1 MPEILRA
8 LVVVLV
14 ISTSVFFFVKKNQLV
29 WGINPKAIN
38 ARILAWYVVTLA
50 AFFANNFWIFTAV
63 VMLTLYV
70 LGKKDPNPLG
80 FLFFVLF
87 ALPLFDEQV
96 PGLGIVNFLFN
107 INYFRM
113 LSLTVLL
120 PAYLML
126 ANRKNTVSFG
136 NYWADKFLAAYLFYS
151 LAQLFL
157 HGSLTNTLRVTWG
170 FFLDIYLPY
179 FVASRSLK
187 QLENFDD
194 AIKSLLVSSSI
205 TGLIGFFEYI
215 KGWLLYITLPAALG
229 ISWDGGGYLQRDG
242 SVRAVATSGQA
253 IVLGFILSVA
263 FGFYLYIGKSISD
276 AKQKYAIHLVIL
288 MGLMS
293 SLSRGPWV
301 GAAMMLFIAILLGPS
316 PYKRLMKIG
325 SASVIFLLM
334 LMATPYGEKIIDY
347 MPFFGTVDSE
357 NVEFRKKLLDNA
369 LIVIEQNL
377 WFGSSNYMQTDEL
390 ESLRSGGDGGIIDIV
405 NSYIAITLSGGL
417 IGLIFFCGFFG
428 ACGYSVFTARR
439 LGEGESKYFDLGSI
453 LLAILGGILLII
465 YTVSSIYFIPI
476 MYWIFGGICIA
487 YTAMVKELPLN
498 KKNVRSL

>member
-1 MPEILRA
+1 M
-8 LVVVLV
+8 
-14 ISTSVFFFVKKNQLV
+14 S
-29 WGINPKAIN
+29 W
-38 ARILAWYVVTLA
+38 
-50 AFFANNFWIFTAV
+50 
-63 VMLTLYV
+63 
-70 LGKKDPNPLG
+70 GKKIPIHWG

-96 PGLGIVNFLFN
+96 PGLGIVNFLFK
-107 INYFRM
+107 INYFRI

-120 PAYLML
+120 PVYLTL
-126 ANRKNTVSFG
+126 ANRKDVVSFG
-136 NYWADKFLAAYLFYS
+136 SYWADKCLAAYLFYS

-157 HGSLTNTLRVTWG
+157 NGSLTNTLRVTWG

-205 TGLIGFFEYI
+205 IGLIGFFEYI

-263 FGFYLYIGKSISD
+263 FGFYLYISKSISD
-276 AKQKYAIHLVIL
+276 VKQKYVIYLVIL
-288 MGLMS
+288 IGLLS

-301 GAAMMLFIAILLGPS
+301 GAAVMLFIAILLGPS
-316 PYKRLMKIG
+316 PSKRLLKVG
-325 SASVIFLLM
+325 SVSVILLLM
-334 LMATPYGEKIIDY
+334 LMATPYGDKIIDY
-347 MPFFGTVDSE
+347 MPFVGTVDSE

-377 WFGSSNYMQTDEL
+377 WFGSSNYLQTDEL

-417 IGLIFFCGFFG
+417 IGLIFFCGFFV

-439 LGEGESKYFDLGSI
+439 LGSNGSKYFDLGTI

-476 MYWIFGGICIA
+476 VYWIFGGMCIA
-487 YTAMVKELPLN
+487 YFAMI
-498 KKNVRSL
+498 KKSPSKQKYAESL